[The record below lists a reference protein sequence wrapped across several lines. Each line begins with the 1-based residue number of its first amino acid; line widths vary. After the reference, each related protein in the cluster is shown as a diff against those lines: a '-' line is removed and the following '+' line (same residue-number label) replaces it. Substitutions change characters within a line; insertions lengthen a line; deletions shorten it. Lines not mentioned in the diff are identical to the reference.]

1 MGKLKT
7 IVLKDEMYLEG
18 QKFQENGKIIETEYE
33 GIQKDALIN
42 FITFLHIL

>member
-1 MGKLKT
+1 MGKSQ
-7 IVLKDEMYLEG
+7 IVVLKAKMYLEG
-18 QKFQENGKIIETEYE
+18 WKFQENGKIIETEYE